1 MKTGYKET
9 LLRYLPQ
16 ILTGIF
22 TTLLLF
28 STLLIGRNWITNGDV
43 IREQLN
49 REMRFALQSK
59 ASEVEG
65 ILQRT
70 YHTIRTISLLPGV
83 REIAPNNRSSDKE
96 DVVVTGRISQA
107 DFDTVQQLYNH
118 VAASVA
124 VSEIYLVLDGF
135 DPNKGQVPFLMFDHV
150 ILDRFHQQLDE
161 PPGSDPDHPEEYE
174 EAEYQDYVRQLAL
187 LRQRPNPI
195 GNDLNAITP
204 IASGEL
210 LTCDN
215 SQYLSL
221 AERDPRNAMGFSL
234 SVPIYGLND
243 GRFTGLVTAILR
255 SNVME
260 AALLGWPLL
269 PTHEEEWRQLR
280 RLLGNS
286 LDTTPVNYM
295 LENVRTGIRIFDR
308 RNTYWASA
316 EQEREPTVFQA
327 TKAFREAGTEDWQ
340 LHSYVSHDEL
350 QSALADADQTA
361 LWQFLAVA
369 SVLSLAWLLIA
380 LALRT
385 QLKAQRSMEKL
396 ANTDVLT
403 GLPNRRFLMERLQ
416 HTIALSVR
424 TKQAGALI
432 FIDLDNFKTLNDTR
446 GHEMGD
452 MLLHEVARRLSAT
465 VRDVDTVARLGGD
478 EFVVLVQHLNNDN
491 TDLLQ
496 PVTVIVEKIQRC
508 LNQPYV
514 LEGHMHTCFS
524 SMGIALF
531 SGERQ
536 SASELMTHADLA
548 MYQAKANGRNCFC
561 FFASPMLLQAQER
574 ANLESELRSAVQRDE
589 FVLYFQ
595 AQVDQTNCIRGA
607 EALVRWQSPQRG
619 LIGPQDF
626 IALCEDSGL
635 IIPLGNK
642 ILELACLQIAEWAR
656 VPTLQSLT
664 VAVNISARQILHPD
678 FVEQVLS
685 ALKQT
690 KANPARLKLELTESL
705 FVYDMTNIISKMSI
719 LSAAGILFSLDD
731 FGTGYSSLSYLKKLP
746 FHQLKIDRSF
756 VADINDISDKHDGS
770 SLVRTI
776 ITLGHALNLEVIA
789 EGVETQQQREFL
801 LKNGCQLY
809 QGYLFSKPIPAS
821 AFVDLIKHR
830 NDQAT
835 PPQETSPSC
844 TVRG

>member
-1 MKTGYKET
+1 M
-9 LLRYLPQ
+9 LH
-16 ILTGIF
+16 
-22 TTLLLF
+22 
-28 STLLIGRNWITNGDV
+28 SV
-43 IREQLN
+43 
-49 REMRFALQSK
+49 FA
-59 ASEVEG
+59 
-65 ILQRT
+65 
-70 YHTIRTISLLPGV
+70 
-83 REIAPNNRSSDKE
+83 
-96 DVVVTGRISQA
+96 
-107 DFDTVQQLYNH
+107 
-118 VAASVA
+118 AA
-124 VSEIYLVLDGF
+124 
-135 DPNKGQVPFLMFDHV
+135 
-150 ILDRFHQQLDE
+150 
-161 PPGSDPDHPEEYE
+161 
-174 EAEYQDYVRQLAL
+174 
-187 LRQRPNPI
+187 
-195 GNDLNAITP
+195 
-204 IASGEL
+204 
-210 LTCDN
+210 
-215 SQYLSL
+215 
-221 AERDPRNAMGFSL
+221 
-234 SVPIYGLND
+234 VPIYGLND
-243 GRFTGLVTAILR
+243 SRFTGLVTAILR

-269 PTHEEEWRQLR
+269 PTNEDEWVQLR

-286 LDTTPVNYM
+286 LTTTPVNYM

-308 RNTYWASA
+308 RNSYWSSA
-316 EQEREPTVFQA
+316 EQERAATAFQA
-327 TKAFREAGTEDWQ
+327 TKVFREAGTEDWQ

-350 QSALADADQTA
+350 QSALADANQTA
-361 LWQFLAVA
+361 LWQFFAVA
-369 SVLSLAWLLIA
+369 SVLTIAWLLIA

-403 GLPNRRFLMERLQ
+403 RLPNRRFLMERLQ

-432 FIDLDNFKTLNDTR
+432 FIDLDNFKALNDTR

-452 MLLHEVARRLSAT
+452 MLLQEVARRLSAT
-465 VRDVDTVARLGGD
+465 VRDIDTVARLGGD

-491 TDLLQ
+491 TDPLQ
-496 PVTVIVEKIQRC
+496 SVTVIVEKIQRC
-508 LNQPYV
+508 LSQPYV
-514 LEGHMHTCFS
+514 LEGYMHTCFS

-561 FFASPMLLQAQER
+561 FFESPMLLQAQER
-574 ANLESELRSAVQRDE
+574 ANLESELRSAVQLDE

-642 ILELACLQIAEWAR
+642 VIELACLQIAEWAR
-656 VPTLQSLT
+656 VPALQALT

-719 LSAAGILFSLDD
+719 LSTVGILFSLDD

-756 VADINDISDKHDGS
+756 ISDINDISDKHDDS

-809 QGYLFSKPIPAS
+809 QGYLFSKPIPAN
-821 AFVDLIKHR
+821 AFVALIKDR
-830 NDQAT
+830 ND
-835 PPQETSPSC
+835 
-844 TVRG
+844 